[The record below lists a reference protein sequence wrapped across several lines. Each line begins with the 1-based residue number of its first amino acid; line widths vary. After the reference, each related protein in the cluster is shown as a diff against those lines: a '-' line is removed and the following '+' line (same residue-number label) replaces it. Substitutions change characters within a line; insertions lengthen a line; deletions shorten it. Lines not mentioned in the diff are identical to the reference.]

1 MGGVFIPIN
10 VLYQDTGVLLV
21 KQETKTKRKTSLDSF
36 VEEINLL
43 VLELGRDPESSSIL
57 TFDQEALLALLR
69 WKDKMSLKDIK
80 TQLNINTFQ
89 ASRLLSSLEN
99 YIEGKSRASLIIR
112 EVNEQDKR
120 QWDISMSD
128 TGQRVLMEEL
138 HRRKFRVKKL
148 LDPLTQEE
156 KTDFMSIIE
165 KMLASMRQG

>member
-1 MGGVFIPIN
+1 M
-10 VLYQDTGVLLV
+10 
-21 KQETKTKRKTSLDSF
+21 KQETKTRRKTSLDSF

-69 WKDKMSLKDIK
+69 RKDKMSLKDIK

-99 YIEGKSRASLIIR
+99 YIEGKSRAPLIIR

-128 TGQRVLMEEL
+128 TGRQVLMEEL
-138 HRRKFRVKKL
+138 HRRKLRVKKL
-148 LDPLTQEE
+148 LYPLTQEE